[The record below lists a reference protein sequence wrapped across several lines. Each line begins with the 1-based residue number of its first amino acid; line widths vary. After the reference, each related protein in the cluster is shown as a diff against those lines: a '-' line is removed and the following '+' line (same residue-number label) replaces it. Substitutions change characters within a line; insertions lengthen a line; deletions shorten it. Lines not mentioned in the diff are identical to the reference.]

1 MLDLDEVVDYVR
13 DIDGERARYRGFAR
27 DAVRM
32 WELQYWTEEDRI
44 LAQQEGRE
52 LVTSMEPRSIVNLAS
67 RIISNEPR
75 ITCPVSDPSKEA
87 EYNSK
92 ARARFLKTLI
102 QIQGES
108 QNIDPLAA
116 CKFNMLVR
124 GRAALKVLWV
134 RDFMPKEQ
142 RDYLPPIRYIPLNP
156 EKIGIAYGDFYPTF
170 AFHRVEQKARSLKQQ
185 YPNAKFWDKYN
196 KKPTDMVELTDCWW
210 TDGDGNVWQ
219 AVLLDEK
226 EFVVEP
232 RETKYPRIPIIE
244 RKNDPV
250 PLEGEHRNSP
260 GILWPLA
267 EYWEKRNQLLSMQMT
282 AVANYMWPPVNAV
295 NEFSQEIPPIERGL
309 GAFNQLPAG
318 TKFVPIP
325 GDKPDV
331 GLVGGLAADMGGQ
344 IVQSTFA
351 PELYGVAPD
360 SRQAGYSMAMLLEAA
375 QGRVKDTVFQLEQ
388 LLREANII
396 TLCAVEKF
404 SGKKGVRI
412 YGYDDANKAMFEAA
426 LHPDQI
432 GGEYNNN
439 VSLAQ
444 RLPTDKMQT
453 GAMALQMLQAKVLS
467 RRTVRDQYLPYEAP
481 DDEEIQVY
489 AEAIESDPDLM
500 RAVVREA
507 AMLKGIMLPEN
518 EPDWQDTMAKQ
529 EAMMMQQ
536 QQMMAQQPQQL
547 PNIGIMQNAPDL
559 MGGMGGG
566 GTTPE
571 MMGDPSMM
579 ASQMDMMQGQM
590 PSPEQMAYE
599 EAMASGQGRPRDM
612 RPQP

>member
-1 MLDLDEVVDYVR
+1 MLELQDVIDYVK

-27 DAVRM
+27 AAVRM
-32 WELQYWTEEDRI
+32 WELQYWDEDDRRM
-44 LAQQEGRE
+44 AQQEGRE

-67 RIISNEPR
+67 RIIANVPNIS
-75 ITCPVSDPSKEA
+75 CPSTGVTKED
-87 EYNSK
+87 EYNAK

-134 RDFMPKEQ
+134 RDFMPKSQ
-142 RDYLPPIRYIPLNP
+142 RDYLPPIRYVPLNP
-156 EKIGIAYGDFYPTF
+156 EKIGIAYGDYYPTF

-185 YPNAKFWDKYN
+185 YPDATFWSKQD
-196 KKPTDMVELTDCWW
+196 KKPSDLVELTDCWW
-210 TDGDGNVWQ
+210 TDDDGKVWQ
-219 AVLLDEK
+219 AVLLEDT
-226 EFVVEP
+226 EFVVQP

-260 GILWPLA
+260 GILWSLA

-282 AVANYMWPPVNAV
+282 AVATYMWPPVNAV
-295 NEFSQEIPPIERGL
+295 NEFGQEIPPIERGL
-309 GAFNQLPAG
+309 GAFNQLPSG
-318 TKFVPIP
+318 TKFIPIP
-325 GDKPDV
+325 GDRPDMN
-331 GLVGGLAADMGGQ
+331 LVGGLVADMGGQ
-344 IVQSTFA
+344 VVQSTFA

-375 QGRVKDTVFQLEQ
+375 QGRVKDTVYQLEQ

-396 TLCAVEKF
+396 SLCAVEKF
-404 SGKKGVRI
+404 SGQKGARV
-412 YGYDDANKAMFEAA
+412 YGYNEANDAMFEAA
-426 LHPDQI
+426 LYPDQI
-432 GGEYNNN
+432 EGQYNNS
-439 VSLAQ
+439 VSLKQ
-444 RLPTDKMQT
+444 RLATDKMQT

-467 RRTVRDQYLPYEAP
+467 RRTVRDQYLPYDAP

-547 PNIGIMQNAPDL
+547 PNVGMMQNSPDL

-566 GTTPE
+566 GMTPE

-579 ASQMDMMQGQM
+579 ASQAGMMQGQM

-599 EAMASGQGRPRDM
+599 EAMAAGQGRPRDM